1 MKGGDGTGLRGFGP
15 MTGRTQVFAR
25 ASVFQGSQTFSQE
38 GVSMAKHKIVCP
50 FSGTACKECAVYRG
64 RHYYLCY
71 SAAYRGSSFDPE
83 RIRELKIAETP
94 DEPGKT
100 FGMPEKIDV
109 GAQCVRNVEEYGIE
123 KEFAALKQY

>member
-1 MKGGDGTGLRGFGP
+1 
-15 MTGRTQVFAR
+15 
-25 ASVFQGSQTFSQE
+25 
-38 GVSMAKHKIVCP
+38 MAKHNMVCP

-83 RIRELKIAETP
+83 RIRELKKAEAAE
-94 DEPGKT
+94 EPGTT

-109 GAQCVRNVEEYGIE
+109 GASCIRNVEEYGIE
-123 KEFAALKQY
+123 KEFAALKQV